1 MHVSK
6 SVGHHEEV
14 FADKLGC
21 MSQFK
26 AKLVHREGATPRFC
40 WARPVPFSLKDANE
54 RELDSLEN
62 KGMLEKVT
70 HADWAVPIVYSS
82 AKERRIS
89 SPSGKAMSLLADKR
103 VHMSGWKDSLTM

>member
-26 AKLVHREGATPRFC
+26 AKLVLREGATPRF
-40 WARPVPFSLKDANE
+40 VGHGPFHLLL
-54 RELDSLEN
+54 R
-62 KGMLEKVT
+62 T
-70 HADWAVPIVYSS
+70 P
-82 AKERRIS
+82 
-89 SPSGKAMSLLADKR
+89 MSE
-103 VHMSGWKDSLTM
+103 S